1 MRAILAAV
9 AVSLF
14 GLLSAAHADEYPS
27 RSIRLIVPFAAGGGA
42 DVVARIVAKKASET
56 LGQTIVVENKGGAA
70 GAIGTEQVAKASP
83 DGYTLLLGQSGPISI
98 NPGVYEKLPYDPI
111 KDFQPITLT
120 TVYPYVLVVN
130 AKSPVKTLQDLVA
143 EAKKN
148 PGKLNYGSAG
158 VGGANQLVTE
168 LLSERA
174 GIKMTNVSYRGTAPA
189 VQDLIAG
196 RVDMVFSD
204 PVSALG
210 QLQSGTLRALAVS
223 SKTRSDIAP
232 QVPTVAES
240 GYAGFDAVG
249 WHGILAPAHTPPA
262 IVNKLHDAIVNAL
275 NDPDTRALLTKQATS
290 PVGNT
295 PSEFA
300 AFIKKDLKQWSDI
313 AKREHIVVK

>member
-1 MRAILAAV
+1 MRILTAV
-9 AVSLF
+9 AISLL
-14 GLLSAAHADEYPS
+14 GLLSVANADEYPS
-27 RSIRLIVPFAAGGGA
+27 RPIRLIVPFAAGGGA
-42 DVVARIVAKKASET
+42 DVVARIVSKKASEI
-56 LGQTIVVENKGGAA
+56 LGQAIVVENKGGAA

-98 NPGVYEKLPYDPI
+98 NPAVYEKLPYDAI

-120 TVYPYVLVVN
+120 TVYPYILVVN
-130 AKSPVKTLQDLVA
+130 AKSPAKTLQDLVA

-196 RVDMVFSD
+196 RVDLVFSD

-210 QLQSGTLRALAVS
+210 QLQSGNLRALAVS

-262 IVNKLHDAIVNAL
+262 IVNKLHDAIVQAL
-275 NDPDTRALLTKQATS
+275 HDPDTRALLTKQATS

-295 PSEFA
+295 PAEFA
-300 AFIKKDLKQWSDI
+300 AFIQKGLGQWSDI

>member
-275 NDPDTRALLTKQATS
+275 HDPDTRALLTKQATS

>member
-1 MRAILAAV
+1 
-9 AVSLF
+9 
-14 GLLSAAHADEYPS
+14 
-27 RSIRLIVPFAAGGGA
+27 VPFAAGGGA

-98 NPGVYEKLPYDPI
+98 NPAVYEKLPYDPI

-120 TVYPYVLVVN
+120 TVYPYILVVN

-275 NDPDTRALLTKQATS
+275 HDPDTRALLTKQATS